1 MTEQLYFSLLAAFA
15 AICGALVA
23 RIISY
28 ETRGR
33 VAAALAGGYCGAGAG
48 LAAAPPFA
56 FLLTLLTGGS
66 WSTSWNIE
74 SILSVLS
81 AAVETTGLALLWGLV
96 GGAAGGILIGTAVAL
111 FKKSRA

>member
-1 MTEQLYFSLLAAFA
+1 MTEQIYFSLLAAFA
-15 AICGALVA
+15 ALCGALVA

-33 VAAALAGGYCGAGAG
+33 FAAALAGGYCGAGAG

-66 WSTSWNIE
+66 WSTSWNLE
-74 SILSVLS
+74 SILAVLA

-96 GGAAGGILIGTAVAL
+96 GGAAGGILIGTVVAM

>member
-1 MTEQLYFSLLAAFA
+1 MTEQIYFSLLAAFA
-15 AICGALVA
+15 AVCGALVA

-66 WSTSWNIE
+66 WSTSWSIE
-74 SILSVLS
+74 STLSILA
-81 AAVETTGLALLWGLV
+81 AAVETAGLALMWGLI
-96 GGAAGGILIGTAVAL
+96 GGAAGGMLIGTAVAL
-111 FKKSRA
+111 LKKSRA